1 MNHSRFNIFLNP
13 KNISIK
19 DRGFNYGDGLF
30 ETILVKD
37 SKILYL
43 KEHVK
48 RLHDGCDILYLKK
61 PSFLMIKNNI
71 EKVIGRNKNCIIK
84 IILTRG
90 DNSFGY
96 KIPTNIKHNLYFIR
110 NKKCIPIINE
120 NIVRLEISTYN
131 THDNPHLARIKHLNR
146 IDQCLIAEDLYKRK
160 KLNDLVVLNQN
171 HMIETLSSNLFFI
184 KKSKS
189 GYIFH
194 TPKIDKFGI
203 RGVIR
208 DKLISYLKKNNIRV
222 DERCIP
228 LSDLEKYHIAF
239 KVNSIQGLIF
249 IDEIENKK
257 FSHDEI
263 IYNKLKKFIY

>member
-1 MNHSRFNIFLNP
+1 M
-13 KNISIK
+13 K
-19 DRGFNYGDGLF
+19 
-30 ETILVKD
+30 
-37 SKILYL
+37 KI
-43 KEHVK
+43 
-48 RLHDGCDILYLKK
+48 
-61 PSFLMIKNNI
+61 
-71 EKVIGRNKNCIIK
+71 IGRNKNCIIK

-96 KIPTNIKHNLYFIR
+96 KIPIGIKHNLYFFR
-110 NKKCIPIINE
+110 NKKSVPIINK
-120 NIVRLEISTYN
+120 NKVRLGISTYK
-131 THDNPHLARIKHLNR
+131 TFDNSYLARIKHLNR

-160 KLNDLVVLNQN
+160 DLNDLVVLNKN

-203 RGVIR
+203 KGIIR
-208 DKLISYLKKNNIRV
+208 DKLISYLKNNKLRV
-222 DERCIP
+222 DERNIP
-228 LSDLEKYHIAF
+228 LTDIEKYNIAF

-249 IDEIENKK
+249 IDEIENNK

>member
-43 KEHVK
+43 KEHVE
-48 RLHDGCDILYLKK
+48 RLHYGCNILHFKK
-61 PSFLMIKNNI
+61 PSYLIIKNNM

-96 KIPTNIKHNLYFIR
+96 KIPINIKHNLYFIK
-110 NKKCIPIINE
+110 NKKSAPIINR
-120 NIVRLEISTYN
+120 NMVRLGISTYK
-131 THDNPHLARIKHLNR
+131 TFDNSNLARIKHLNR

-160 KLNDLVVLNQN
+160 DLNDLVVLNKN

-184 KKSKS
+184 KKSRS

-203 RGVIR
+203 KGIIR
-208 DKLISYLKKNNIRV
+208 DKLISYLKNNKLRV
-222 DERCIP
+222 DERHIP
-228 LSDLEKYHIAF
+228 LTDLAKYNIAF
-239 KVNSIQGLIF
+239 KVNSVQGLIF
-249 IDEIENKK
+249 IDEIENNK

>member
-43 KEHVK
+43 KEHVE
-48 RLHDGCDILYLKK
+48 RLHDGCNILHLKK
-61 PSFLMIKNNI
+61 PSFLIIKDNI
-71 EKVIGRNKNCIIK
+71 KKVIGRNKNCIIK

-96 KIPTNIKHNLYFIR
+96 KIPIDIKHNLYFIR
-110 NKKCIPIINE
+110 NKKYIPITNK
-120 NIVRLEISTYN
+120 NMVRLGISTYN
-131 THDNPHLARIKHLNR
+131 TYDNPNLARIKHLNR
-146 IDQCLIAEDLYKRK
+146 IDQCLIAEDLNKRK
-160 KLNDLVVLNQN
+160 NLNDLVVLNKN
-171 HMIETLSSNLFFI
+171 YIVETLSSNLFFI

-189 GYIFH
+189 EYIFH
-194 TPKIDKFGI
+194 TPKIDNFGI
-203 RGVIR
+203 KGIIR
-208 DKLISYLKKNNIRV
+208 DKLISYLKNNKLRV
-222 DERCIP
+222 DERYIP
-228 LSDLEKYHIAF
+228 LSDLTKYNIAF

>member
-30 ETILVKD
+30 ETILIKD
-37 SKILYL
+37 SKILFL
-43 KEHVK
+43 KEHIE
-48 RLHDGCDILYLKK
+48 RLHDGCNILHFKK
-61 PSFLMIKNNI
+61 PSFTIIKNNI

-96 KIPTNIKHNLYFIR
+96 KIPINIKHNLYFIK
-110 NKKCIPIINE
+110 NKKSAPIINR
-120 NIVRLEISTYN
+120 NMVRLGISTYK
-131 THDNPHLARIKHLNR
+131 TFDNSNLARIKHLNR

-160 KLNDLVVLNQN
+160 DLNDLVVLNKN

-184 KKSKS
+184 KKSRS

-203 RGVIR
+203 KGIIR
-208 DKLISYLKKNNIRV
+208 DKLISYLKNNKLRV
-222 DERCIP
+222 DERHIP
-228 LSDLEKYHIAF
+228 LTDLAKYNIAF
-239 KVNSIQGLIF
+239 KVNSVQGLIF
-249 IDEIENKK
+249 IDEIENNK